1 MSFIAPCL
9 KRFSSHDDNPIGD
22 GDALTPIDEDEEED
36 EPITMGQGGGG
47 KHIPKIV
54 QTASSPN
61 EIEQKESVL

>member
-9 KRFSSHDDNPIGD
+9 KRFSSQDEQPAGD

-36 EPITMGQGGGG
+36 EPITMGQGGG
-47 KHIPKIV
+47 KNIPRIV